1 MADGAVV
8 CLKKRVDAP
17 KLQMRSGL
25 ARLRCRPCRA
35 TPFGNVM
42 SLTVAP
48 SLHRFVPR
56 RALETTAFGYEV
68 IARNHCL
75 DDCIAT
81 VRWIDCWCPD
91 AAQFILVEAS
101 DDLRSDTCQGLIRA
115 IGESHLRPK
124 IRLVCNVPSL
134 ADEELLAILH
144 RHDIGFLLVDDDHN
158 ELGPLAEKGIL
169 GVRVDAKTALS
180 SGTTENRS
188 DARQL
193 VSRAHDLGLRSIA
206 SQIPTSEDV
215 RNLLAIGFDYVSQS
229 DGGFTPTKPSFAWQG
244 RVV

>member
-1 MADGAVV
+1 
-8 CLKKRVDAP
+8 
-17 KLQMRSGL
+17 
-25 ARLRCRPCRA
+25 
-35 TPFGNVM
+35 M
-42 SLTVAP
+42 SPPVAP

-68 IARNHCL
+68 IARNQCL

-81 VRWIDCWCPD
+81 VQWIDCWCPD

-101 DDLRSDTCQGLIRA
+101 DDLRSETCGDLIRA

-124 IRLVCNVPSL
+124 IRLVCSAHSL
-134 ADEELLAILH
+134 IDAKLLAIL
-144 RHDIGFLLVDDDHN
+144 RRRDIGFLLLDDGHS
-158 ELGPLAEKGIL
+158 ELEPLAQKGIL
-169 GVRVDAKTALS
+169 GVRVDARTILRL
-180 SGTTENRS
+180 GTGDDRF

-206 SQIPTSEDV
+206 SQLPTSEDV
-215 RNLLAIGFDYVSQS
+215 RSLLAMGFDYVSPR
-229 DGGFTPTKPSFAWQG
+229 DGGFIPAEPSFAWQG